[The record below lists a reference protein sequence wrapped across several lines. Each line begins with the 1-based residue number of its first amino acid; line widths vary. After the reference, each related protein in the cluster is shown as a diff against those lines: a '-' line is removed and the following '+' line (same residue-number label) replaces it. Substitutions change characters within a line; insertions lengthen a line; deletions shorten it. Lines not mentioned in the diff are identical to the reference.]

1 MKIEESPS
9 IEIRDWLM
17 NDILITLWESRP
29 LFEKVAEEG
38 GSNEDSKERV
48 VIDLTTG
55 SPQIETLNRGVI
67 KINLISWLKKSP
79 PNP

>member
-1 MKIEESPS
+1 MKIEEVPS

-17 NDILITLWESRP
+17 NDILVHLWESRP

-38 GSNEDSKERV
+38 VSNEDSKERV

-55 SPQIETLNRGVI
+55 LPLIETLNRGVT

>member
-1 MKIEESPS
+1 MKIEEVPS

-17 NDILITLWESRP
+17 NDILVTLWESRP

-38 GSNEDSKERV
+38 VSHEDSKERV

-55 SPQIETLNRGVI
+55 LP
-67 KINLISWLKKSP
+67 
-79 PNP
+79 